1 MKKEVN
7 ENKKEK
13 KDNLFL
19 KAYNIFIADPDSLSG
34 EIPGLEAFFKVL
46 YNICIADPDSLS
58 GEIPGL
64 EAISKDIEDNGTDED
79 KKIIE
84 ALQESEKRIDD
95 KVFKASLKV
104 TPAKVRAL
112 ENDKKDNSNKKKNKE
127 EKEIS
132 K

>member
-58 GEIPGL
+58 GEIHGL
-64 EAISKDIEDNGTDED
+64 EAIFKDIEDNGTDED

-84 ALQESEKRIDD
+84 ALKKKKKRIDD

-104 TPAKVRAL
+104 KP
-112 ENDKKDNSNKKKNKE
+112 DKIKKLVNKE
-127 EKEIS
+127 KETI
-132 K
+132 KE